1 MVETKRHFQHIS
13 KMIIASSW
21 MLLCPTWE
29 QGVAWVLRKNGVS
42 LGKEGKGGPGPPR
55 SEGDK
60 QSVLNK
66 GRDNMERTR
75 RNRQVRRDEEGSA
88 RTE

>member
-1 MVETKRHFQHIS
+1 MKIIVETKRHFQHIS

-21 MLLCPTWE
+21 MLLCPTWD

-55 SEGDK
+55 SKGDK
-60 QSVLNK
+60 QSVLNE
-66 GRDNMERTR
+66 GRDNM
-75 RNRQVRRDEEGSA
+75 DKDKEEQASRA
-88 RTE
+88 